1 MRRLFLP
8 VLVLAL
14 GCGQERSVRPETPP
28 PVPGQAT
35 AAVSQPVEIRRI
47 PVSSSFID
55 AIGYDPG
62 SQVLEIEMNRGQ
74 HLYRYF
80 DVPPRVFEGI
90 MAASSKGR
98 FFNSR
103 IKGAYRYQRVRPGPN
118 GIGQ

>member
-14 GCGQERSVRPETPP
+14 GCGREKSARQETPP
-28 PVPGQAT
+28 PIPEQAA
-35 AAVSQPVEIRRI
+35 AAVSQPAEIRRI

-62 SQVLEIEMNRGQ
+62 NQVLEIEMNRGQ
-74 HLYRYF
+74 ALYRYF

-90 MAASSKGR
+90 MAASSKGQ

-103 IKGAYRYQRVRPGPN
+103 IKAVYRCQRIR
-118 GIGQ
+118 